1 MNQTISRILSIRKY
15 INLIIINEYT
25 LFEFKDFN
33 AVSEMYISYL
43 EGRFGHM
50 SEVTIE
56 DIYDAT
62 NTFEEENKKELENL
76 YRKIQYESSNN
87 LKKIQYSYCGGKVEN
102 NAITR
107 ISSKANLR
115 TTEEADNVF
124 VILKDYET
132 ENFIEEL
139 YQIDSSELDFND
151 SIWKE
156 ALKITLDSYNLNQH
170 QSKSVKKY
178 NTPHLREYMISK
190 AKCSD
195 KPIRIPDGLYHDSK
209 IGLIKIK

>member
-1 MNQTISRILSIRKY
+1 
-15 INLIIINEYT
+15 
-25 LFEFKDFN
+25 
-33 AVSEMYISYL
+33 MYISYL